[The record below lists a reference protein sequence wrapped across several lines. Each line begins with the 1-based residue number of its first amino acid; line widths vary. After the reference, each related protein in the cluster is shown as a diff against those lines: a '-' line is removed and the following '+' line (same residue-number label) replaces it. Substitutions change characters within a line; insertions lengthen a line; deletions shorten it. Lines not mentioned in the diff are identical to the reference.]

1 MRGYNPGEGEWEGM
15 REREKPFYG
24 WFVCAGCAMLLFC
37 TSGLAINA
45 FTIYQPYILRLN
57 GFTNAQSSLI
67 VTIRSLLSFVSML
80 LTGLYYRKL
89 SLRTGMLLAGLM
101 AAGGFFLFGA
111 ARGFFLY
118 GLAAALVGLG
128 YGFGT
133 MIPVSMVME
142 RWFIEKRT
150 LAVGVC
156 SAVTG
161 LSTLG
166 IPSLL
171 TWMIERLGMASSFYI
186 EGAFI
191 VLLVTVSALLIRS
204 RPADMGLHPWGDWDE
219 AGRIELSGH
228 AEGLNRKDWAL
239 LVPMMLCIGAFTN
252 VGYSHLSVL
261 AVGEGFSAHTTALAI
276 TVSGVALM
284 AAKFGYGAVTEKLT
298 ARRTNW
304 VFGAV
309 LIAGLVLCCVTRGR
323 TWLLYTAMVVLGCG
337 LPVGTVGLTVWAG
350 DLSTPEQYDGTV
362 RRFQVG
368 YAAGGL
374 VFSTLPGLLADRFG
388 GSYVPAYIFFTAC
401 AVFVVLSIGLLYR
414 KKDI

>member
-1 MRGYNPGEGEWEGM
+1 M